1 MEDVR
6 ELLRRAREG
15 DAQCREAVVLANTGL
30 VWSMVRRFMG
40 RGYEA
45 EDLFQIGCI
54 GLLKAV
60 DRFDLTF
67 DVCFST
73 YAVPMIAGEIRRFLR
88 DDGMIRVSRS
98 VKELAVR
105 VCSARETLTAELG
118 REPGLDEIAGRVG
131 VSREEAAASLEAAAQ
146 VDSIDRNIGNKD
158 GQELLLM
165 DRLADD
171 NQEEEQ
177 LMNRLILERL
187 LGRLKGMEREIIVR
201 RYFEDQTQ
209 TQIARELSLSQ
220 VQVSRMEKRIL
231 QRMREWMREPS

>member
-6 ELLRRAREG
+6 ELLRRARAGE
-15 DAQCREAVVLANTGL
+15 AECREAVVLANTGL
-30 VWSMVRRFMG
+30 VWSMVRRFAG

-60 DRFDLTF
+60 DRFDLSF

-88 DDGMIRVSRS
+88 DDGMLKVSRS
-98 VKELAVR
+98 MKELAMRVR
-105 VCSARETLTAELG
+105 SAREALTGELG
-118 REPGLDEIAGRVG
+118 REPGMDEIAGRVG
-131 VSREEAAASLEAAAQ
+131 VSREEAVASLEAVTQ
-146 VDSIDRNIGNKD
+146 VDSIYRNIGNNE
-158 GQELLLM
+158 GQELVLM
-165 DRLADD
+165 DRLTDE
-171 NQEEEQ
+171 NQEEEK
-177 LMNRLILERL
+177 LMNRMVLERL
-187 LGRLKGMEREIIVR
+187 LEKLDGMEREIIVR

-209 TQIARELSLSQ
+209 TQIAQELSLTQ

-231 QRMREWMREPS
+231 QRMREWMRESS